1 MFDHTRRRW
10 TALAAVAATVAVAAA
25 MTAALGSAGAAQRS
39 AGNAFGPGSFEI
51 TNPYLPV
58 SKFHRC
64 VLRGD
69 DQGQQ
74 LRIVRVL
81 KPRTKTFDYKGQK
94 VEAAVV
100 KDSVTDV
107 KADRLIEQTIDYFAQ
122 DRAGTVFYFGE
133 DVNEYTPGQPVSHE
147 GQWRLGRDTNKPGV
161 LMPAHPRVG
170 DRFKSEAVP
179 RIAVE
184 KDEVVAAGKTQT
196 VYGHTY
202 RQVIKIREH
211 ATTPKPAEFESKT
224 YAPDVGVIT
233 EANGG
238 VGLVGCS

>member
-1 MFDHTRRRW
+1 MFDQTRGHR
-10 TALAAVAATVAVAAA
+10 TALVAVATTVAVAAA
-25 MTAALGSAGAAQRS
+25 LTAGLGSAGAAKRS
-39 AGNAFGPGSFEI
+39 AGKAFGPDSFKI

-64 VLRGD
+64 VLEGN
-69 DQGQQ
+69 DQGQH

-81 KPRTKTFDYKGQK
+81 KPRTKTFEYRGQK

-100 KDSVTDV
+100 KDSVTDL
-107 KADRLIEQTIDYFAQ
+107 KADLLIEQTIDYFAE
-122 DRAGTVFYFGE
+122 DKAGTVYYFGE
-133 DVNEYTPGQPVSHE
+133 DVNEFSPGQPVSHE
-147 GQWRLGRDTNKPGV
+147 GQWRLGRDTNKAGV
-161 LMPAHPRVG
+161 LMPAHPQVG
-170 DRFKSEAVP
+170 DKFKSEAVP
-179 RIAVE
+179 GIAVE

-196 VYGHTY
+196 VNGHTY
-202 RQVIKIREH
+202 RHVIKIREH
-211 ATTPKPAEFESKT
+211 ATTPKPAEFEYKT

>member
-1 MFDHTRRRW
+1 MFDHTRRRR
-10 TALAAVAATVAVAAA
+10 TALVVVAATVAVAAA
-25 MTAALGSAGAAQRS
+25 LTAALGSAGAAQRS

-58 SKFHRC
+58 SNFHRC

-81 KPRTKTFDYKGQK
+81 KLRTKTFEYKGQK

-122 DRAGTVFYFGE
+122 DKAGTVFYFGE
-133 DVNEYTPGQPVSHE
+133 DVNEFTPGQPVSHE

-161 LMPAHPRVG
+161 LMPAHPQVG
-170 DRFKSEAVP
+170 DKFKSEAVP

-196 VYGHTY
+196 VYGQTY
-202 RQVIKIREH
+202 RHVIKIREH

-224 YAPDVGVIT
+224 YAPGVGVIT